1 MAMDMNKM
9 MKQARKMQADLAKAQ
24 EEVAFI
30 TAEASVGGGA
40 VKATASGDGA
50 VRSIT
55 IDPSAVDP
63 EDVEMLQ
70 DLVLSAVN
78 DALQQAQGLAAMRLN
93 AVTGGMNL
101 PF

>member
-9 MKQARKMQADLAKAQ
+9 MKQARKMQADIAKAQ
-24 EEVAFI
+24 EEALLL
-30 TAEASVGGGA
+30 TAEGTSGGGV
-40 VKATASGDGA
+40 VKAVAGGDQTIH
-50 VRSIT
+50 SLT

-70 DLVLSAVN
+70 DLVITAIN
-78 DALQQAQGLAAMRLN
+78 DALCQVTDLVNTRMSAA
-93 AVTGGMNL
+93 TGGMNL